1 MDLKEKLKYYESA
14 PVKKKSAIRRE
25 LNDIYKKFD
34 AIPVDPDAA
43 DVLKIEKFFA
53 YSHFFHESM
62 PLSGMEIRLPLLS
75 RNRLSG
81 PINLHD
87 ILIFDLETTGL
98 AGGAGTFPFLIG
110 LGVFEEDGIRI
121 YQYFL
126 PEYGREIIA
135 YLDLAKK
142 FSSKAHLLT
151 YNGKSFDYPLIKNR
165 FILNRIDNP
174 FISFQHI
181 DLLHYA
187 RRLWRS
193 HLPDCSLSTVE
204 KEIFRFHRYGDLEGL
219 LIPQAYF
226 DFLQTGSVDQMQKII
241 RHNQQDILSLGRLI
255 IYMHQIELENAE
267 SQISDMELQVLF
279 GLAIGNADLKRT
291 NELYD
296 KILTRKISL
305 PGKMAAAYSLLL
317 RRQKRWQDAVSIW
330 YDMLESQSQIL
341 FALEELAKYY
351 EHHERDYV
359 QARQYTE
366 RGLKYMDLMQELH
379 SPETYID
386 IRHSFAY
393 RLDRILRK
401 MS

>member
-1 MDLKEKLKYYESA
+1 M
-14 PVKKKSAIRRE
+14 
-25 LNDIYKKFD
+25 
-34 AIPVDPDAA
+34 
-43 DVLKIEKFFA
+43 LKIEKFFA
-53 YSHFFHESM
+53 YSHFFHEGE
-62 PLSGMEIRLPLLS
+62 PFSGMEIRLPLLS
-75 RNRLSG
+75 HNRLSG

-121 YQYFL
+121 FQYFL

-135 YLDLAKK
+135 YLDLVKN

-193 HLPDCSLSTVE
+193 QLPNCSLSTVE
-204 KEIFRFHRYGDLEGL
+204 QEIFRFHRYGDIEGW

-255 IYMHQIELENAE
+255 IYMHQIELQNAE

-279 GLAIGNADLKRT
+279 GLAIGNADLKRP

-296 KILTRKISL
+296 K
-305 PGKMAAAYSLLL
+305 
-317 RRQKRWQDAVSIW
+317 
-330 YDMLESQSQIL
+330 
-341 FALEELAKYY
+341 
-351 EHHERDYV
+351 
-359 QARQYTE
+359 
-366 RGLKYMDLMQELH
+366 
-379 SPETYID
+379 
-386 IRHSFAY
+386 
-393 RLDRILRK
+393 
-401 MS
+401 